1 MTAISGAL
9 TLLINIVMAW
19 NTHGIQRYL
28 DNNPDKITD
37 TIASK
42 IAPNGFA
49 HINMRGIISFDLGTA
64 KTALLE
70 TKGDQSSTFAD
81 QS

>member
-1 MTAISGAL
+1 MALSFSGFRASGKPSA
-9 TLLINIVMAW
+9 V
-19 NTHGIQRYL
+19 Q
-28 DNNPDKITD
+28 
-37 TIASK
+37 IASK